1 MTPFTVHRLPFTV
14 DCQLPPAGC
23 WLGYTPCSMPPQ
35 KNAANFTYIVVP
47 VNRDPS
53 KNLDSNG
60 PIHYDDHPVTFEV
73 SGVGFQVSGG
83 KYMR

>member
-1 MTPFTVHRLPFTV
+1 
-14 DCQLPPAGC
+14 
-23 WLGYTPCSMPPQ
+23 MPPQ

-83 KYMR
+83 KYIR